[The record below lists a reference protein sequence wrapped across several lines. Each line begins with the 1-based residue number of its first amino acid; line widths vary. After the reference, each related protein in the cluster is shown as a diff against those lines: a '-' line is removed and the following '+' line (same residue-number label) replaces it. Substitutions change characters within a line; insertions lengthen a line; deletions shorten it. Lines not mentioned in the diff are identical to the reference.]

1 MSERLVAPR
10 SSDVLPG
17 PVRESAGARTAR
29 HRRRGGRAA
38 AAFGSPGGRLGA
50 VLLGSVLLA
59 ALLGPLTVGG
69 DPLTSTGPA
78 LAPPSATHRFGSDD
92 LGRDVLALV
101 LHGLRTSLLV
111 AAGVVAVAGVIG
123 VAVGALSGWY
133 GGRLDDVAMRLT
145 EMVQI
150 VPRFFLAVV
159 VVALFGPGLL
169 NLVLVLGL
177 TSWTWTARVVR
188 AETLSLRRREFIDAA
203 RAAGGSPFRILSRHV
218 WPNIL
223 GTTLV
228 MLSVCASSAILIE
241 AGLGFVGL
249 TDPDVV
255 SLGYLANNA
264 QRFLRTAWWLTVF
277 PGAALVLT
285 IVGIN
290 LVGDAF
296 GDAAGRLSGRETA
309 GSAVSR
315 AAATVVPRPA
325 EAMVASSTGR

>member
-1 MSERLVAPR
+1 MLLVALVAPL
-10 SSDVLPG
+10 V
-17 PVRESAGARTAR
+17 VSA
-29 HRRRGGRAA
+29 
-38 AAFGSPGGRLGA
+38 
-50 VLLGSVLLA
+50 
-59 ALLGPLTVGG
+59 
-69 DPLTSTGPA
+69 DPLTSAGAP
-78 LAPPSATHRFGSDD
+78 LAPPSAAHRFGTDD
-92 LGRDVLALV
+92 LGRDVVALV

-111 AAGVVAVAGVIG
+111 AAGVVTLAGLIGVIT
-123 VAVGALSGWY
+123 GALAGWY
-133 GGRLDDVAMRLT
+133 GGTLDDVAMRFT
-145 EMVQI
+145 EIVQI

-159 VVALFGPGLL
+159 VVALFGPGLV
-169 NLVLVLGL
+169 NLILVLGF

-188 AETLSLRRREFIDAA
+188 AETLSLRRREFVDAA
-203 RAAGGSPFRILSRHV
+203 RALGASPVHILARHI

-228 MLSVCASSAILIE
+228 MLSVAASSAILIE

-290 LVGDAF
+290 LVGDAVGDAADTLTG
-296 GDAAGRLSGRETA
+296 GDAAGVT
-309 GSAVSR
+309 
-315 AAATVVPRPA
+315 
-325 EAMVASSTGR
+325 

>member
-1 MSERLVAPR
+1 MSEKLLAPR
-10 SSDVLPG
+10 SEVPSRQAHEPPEAAV
-17 PVRESAGARTAR
+17 V
-29 HRRRGGRAA
+29 RRRPRGERAGE
-38 AAFGSPGGRLGA
+38 AFGSPGGRLGA
-50 VLLGSVLLA
+50 LLLGSMLLA
-59 ALLGPLTVGG
+59 AVLGPLLVTL
-69 DPLTSTGPA
+69 DPLTSAGAP
-78 LAPPSATHRFGSDD
+78 LAPPSSAHRFGTDD
-92 LGRDVLALV
+92 LGRDVVALV

-111 AAGVVAVAGVIG
+111 AAGVIAVAGLLGVII
-123 VAVGALSGWY
+123 GALSGWY
-133 GGRLDDVAMRLT
+133 GGTLDDVAMRFT
-145 EMVQI
+145 EMVQV

-169 NLVLVLGL
+169 NLILVLGL

-203 RAAGGSPFRILSRHV
+203 RAAGGSPVYILARHV

-277 PGAALVLT
+277 PGSALVLT

-296 GDAAGRLSGRETA
+296 GDAADTLPSGEAAGRD
-309 GSAVSR
+309 GSAPVGLRVSG
-315 AAATVVPRPA
+315 PA
-325 EAMVASSTGR
+325 EAMVGNRAGR

>member
-1 MSERLVAPR
+1 MGERLVTHRPH
-10 SSDVLPG
+10 G
-17 PVRESAGARTAR
+17 EHAGE
-29 HRRRGGRAA
+29 
-38 AAFGSPGGRLGA
+38 AFGSPGGRLGA
-50 VLLGSVLLA
+50 LLLGSMLLVA
-59 ALLGPLTVGG
+59 VFAPLVIGIDPLTSAG
-69 DPLTSTGPA
+69 DPLT
-78 LAPPSATHRFGSDD
+78 PPSPAHRFGTDD
-92 LGRDVLALV
+92 LGRDVVALV

-111 AAGVVAVAGVIG
+111 AAGVIAIAGVIG
-123 VAVGALSGWY
+123 VVVGALSGWY
-133 GGRLDDVAMRLT
+133 GGTVDDVAMRFT
-145 EMVQI
+145 EMVQV

-169 NLVLVLGL
+169 NLILVLGL

-188 AETLSLRRREFIDAA
+188 AETLSLRRREFVDAA
-203 RAAGGSPFRILSRHV
+203 RAAGGSPVRILARHV

-249 TDPDVV
+249 TDPEVV

-277 PGAALVLT
+277 PGVALVLT

-296 GDAAGRLSGRETA
+296 GDAADTLSRGDGPGGPGHAPVAT
-309 GSAVSR
+309 AVSG
-315 AAATVVPRPA
+315 PA
-325 EAMVASSTGR
+325 ESMVGSRAGR